1 MFGWT
6 VDAKLAGG
14 HVNFDMGYSDIFG
27 GTVDRHDALLRLQ
40 TRQREVQ
47 LQLPRLWL
55 FSAVFSRHGCPQATA
70 SGWSTASRFVHRRHA
85 ARLEEPAV
93 NHP

>member
-55 FSAVFSRHGCPQATA
+55 FSAVFSRRGCPGRRLQAGA
-70 SGWSTASRFVHRRHA
+70 
-85 ARLEEPAV
+85 P
-93 NHP
+93 HPGSSAIATPQGLKHLR